1 MHCPKKASY
10 FCNDGCGWSVARVS
24 TVEGV
29 TVTDI
34 LLDTGC
40 SRTMA
45 RAELVR
51 HDIIIQGETI
61 PLKCPWDNV
70 PYPIAEVRVQLEGVE
85 VTVKAVVSQELLVA
99 VLLERDVPELGQL
112 FYSNLTTVHTLGI
125 ESALVTRAQAQ
136 R

>member
-1 MHCPKKASY
+1 MTSEVLQLAGY

-51 HDIIIQGETI
+51 HDIIQVSR
-61 PLKCPWDNV
+61 D
-70 PYPIAEVRVQLEGVE
+70 YPAEVSMG
-85 VTVKAVVSQELLVA
+85 
-99 VLLERDVPELGQL
+99 
-112 FYSNLTTVHTLGI
+112 
-125 ESALVTRAQAQ
+125 
-136 R
+136 